1 MPNQMETRRPQIHSH
16 GSADREKGRYISSG
30 IVMWICSGYMAPEY
44 AVGICQLSATLA
56 SLSWNLSLEERTR
69 NLSLEGRRKDYNLSP
84 EMQILRWVRHCFYD
98 YVITSFMYC

>member
-1 MPNQMETRRPQIHSH
+1 MPNQMETRRPQIHTH

-30 IVMWICSGYMAPEY
+30 IVMWICSGYLAPEY
-44 AVGICQLSATLA
+44 ARPIVATLA
-56 SLSWNLSLEERTR
+56 S
-69 NLSLEGRRKDYNLSP
+69 LSLEGRRKDYNLSP